1 MDQFTS
7 SMEKNNILLLYAK
20 KKKGK
25 LTPFWGIGVDRK
37 DRKNKIKEATNG
49 DRYDK

>member
-1 MDQFTS
+1 MITFGCS
-7 SMEKNNILLLYAK
+7 K
-20 KKKGK
+20 KKTGK